1 LRSSPIARTGV
12 DSRFAAGKSFPDKE
26 LTKLFHCSGQ
36 GGFTYTGRNFDVRL
50 NSAIAG
56 FETGNLWY
64 SNWAVSLKGGVTA
77 NENDGACGNGCARQ
91 ICGAYLT

>member
-1 LRSSPIARTGV
+1 M
-12 DSRFAAGKSFPDKE
+12 
-26 LTKLFHCSGQ
+26 
-36 GGFTYTGRNFDVRL
+36 RL

-91 ICGAYLT
+91 ICGAYLTFSAQVSNSVHLSSNARLSKGVCVSPKHCGPPRPMINGCKPAI